1 MSLRLGHITYSN
13 CYPLHAGL
21 LASTPPWLELRRG
34 VPSELN
40 AALAAGDIDVAP
52 SSSIEYARHEGY
64 RVLPGLAIASD
75 GPVRSIIFETTA
87 APEALDGARVALP
100 TASATSVVLLRAL
113 LELRHGVKPVYDWF
127 RQGPAADP
135 VGDGAA
141 AALWIGDVA
150 LARPR
155 HEGRTYLDL
164 GSVWREW
171 THLPFVY
178 AIWQTPLG
186 AERDAELA
194 RLSALLLAS
203 HEFFLERTEALAR
216 QEAAGF
222 GLAEDR
228 LLDYWQSLRYTLDE
242 RAVEGLLRFY
252 ALAQELGEGRPVTS
266 LCFVRPA

>member
-21 LASTPPWLELRRG
+21 LDAPPPWLELRRG

-64 RVLPGLAIASD
+64 RVLPGPAIASD
-75 GPVRSIIFETTA
+75 GPVRSILFETTTV
-87 APEALDGARVALP
+87 PEALDGARVALP

-113 LELRHGVKPVYDWF
+113 LELRHGVRPSYAWF

-150 LARPR
+150 LGRR
-155 HEGRTYLDL
+155 RYEGRSYMDL
-164 GSVWREW
+164 GAVWKEW
-171 THLPFVY
+171 TGLPFVY
-178 AIWQTPLG
+178 AVWQTPLDP
-186 AERDAELA
+186 ERDDELTRLARLLATSHGYFRERAEELA
-194 RLSALLLAS
+194 R
-203 HEFFLERTEALAR
+203 R
-216 QEAAGF
+216 EAANF
-222 GLAEDR
+222 GLPQDR
-228 LLDYWQSLRYTLDE
+228 LLDYWRSLRYTLDD

-252 ALAQELGEGRPVTS
+252 ALAAELGEGRAVMS
-266 LCFVRPA
+266 LRFVAPP